1 MPGDLQ
7 RREDGA
13 VKKAIVVGTGAGG
26 ATAAR
31 ELASHFD
38 VTVLEAGREFRP
50 FGPSLSLPERL
61 KRAGLLFD
69 ERLIRILFPAMDIR
83 KAGEM
88 ILVRALA
95 TGGTT
100 TIAAGNA
107 LRMGGDFER
116 LGLDLAADFDAV
128 ERDVPISAAH
138 EKRWNPATRA
148 AFDAFRELGLA
159 PRPMPKMIDFS
170 KCRACGRCILG
181 CPYGAKWDTRRFL
194 ADAVARGAKLR
205 TGTRVESVIV
215 EKGRASGV
223 VFRRGLRR
231 GILKA
236 ELVVLAAGGFG
247 TPPILSRT
255 GIPLESR
262 LFVDPV
268 LCVAAPLPGAAQ
280 DREILMPFASQL
292 DGYILSPYFDPL
304 SYYFNRAWRPKPRD
318 IFSVMIKLADSEE
331 GSAAERKVSKALTA
345 RDRARLDEAVALA
358 RSVLLRLGV
367 REKDV
372 FLGTLNAGHPGGM
385 LPLGSEDVASLHPA
399 RLPEGLYIADASL
412 FPASLGNPP
421 ILTIMAL
428 ARRISRAVAE
438 RFA

>member
-1 MPGDLQ
+1 M
-7 RREDGA
+7 
-13 VKKAIVVGTGAGG
+13 KSAIVVGTGAGG

-31 ELASHFD
+31 ELAAHFD
-38 VTVLEAGREFRP
+38 VTILEAGREFRP
-50 FGPSLSLPERL
+50 FAASLGVPERL

-69 ERLIRILFPAMDIR
+69 ERLIRILFPAMDIQ

-88 ILVRALA
+88 ILVRGLA

-100 TIAAGNA
+100 TIATGNA
-107 LRMGGDFER
+107 LRMDRDFKR
-116 LGLDLAADFDAV
+116 LGLDLAPDFDML
-128 ERDVPISAAH
+128 ERDIPISTAH
-138 EKRWNPATRA
+138 EKRWNPTTHVV
-148 AFDAFRELGLA
+148 FGIFRDLNLA

-181 CPYGAKWDTRRFL
+181 CPYGAKWDTRKFL

-205 TGTRVESVIV
+205 TETKVESVVV
-215 EKGRASGV
+215 ENGRAAGV
-223 VFRRGLRR
+223 VFRRGRRR
-231 GILKA
+231 GVLKA
-236 ELVVLAAGGFG
+236 DLVLLAAGGFG
-247 TPPILSRT
+247 TPPILTKS

-268 LCVAAPLPGAAQ
+268 LCVAAPWPGAEQ

-304 SYYFNRAWRPKPRD
+304 SYYFNRDWRPKSGG
-318 IFSVMIKLADSEE
+318 IVSLMIKLADSEE
-331 GSAAERKVSKALTA
+331 GSAAGRMVSKPLTA

-358 RSVLLRLGV
+358 RGVLLRLGV
-367 REKDV
+367 REKEI

-385 LPLGSEDVASLHPA
+385 LPLGPEDVASLHPA
-399 RLPEGLYIADASL
+399 RLPEGLYVADASL

-421 ILTIMAL
+421 LLTIMAL
-428 ARRISRAVAE
+428 AKRISRTIAE